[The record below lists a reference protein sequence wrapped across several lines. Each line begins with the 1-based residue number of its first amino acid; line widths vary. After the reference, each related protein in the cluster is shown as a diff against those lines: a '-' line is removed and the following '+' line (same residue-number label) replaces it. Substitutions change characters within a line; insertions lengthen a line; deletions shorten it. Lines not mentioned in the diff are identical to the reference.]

1 MKEYKPFIQNQ
12 LQKMKAIAS
21 QFTST
26 KKRDSKNKMI
36 AVDSRSYELL
46 ANIAEAQQ
54 TTVDA
59 IVNHALEQYI
69 MSRQSQSNLHA
80 TLERKEK
87 NPLLYLDALSKN
99 MHFEREENSA

>member
-1 MKEYKPFIQNQ
+1 MTEYKSFIQNQ

-26 KKRDSKNKMI
+26 KNSDNQNKRI
-36 AVDSRSYELL
+36 TVDSRTYELL
-46 ANIAEAQQ
+46 ENIAEAQQ
-54 TTVDA
+54 TTVGA
-59 IVNHALEQYI
+59 VINHALGQYVK
-69 MSRQSQSNLHA
+69 SRQGQSNLHA

-99 MHFEREENSA
+99 LHVERKENSA